1 MPLLRNIWLAIF
13 LLGDIMA
20 QSILGFNNLDEF
32 FAFHAAPAIAGI
44 KPANLFSCPT
54 GLMPQAEEI
63 LADYEKQFKD
73 SHTRFKLLCRCRAH
87 ILILVY
93 DTELTEKIFQKK
105 VIQNYLA
112 RFGYEANTGVQDF
125 LNQIAAKIAGGESF
139 PHEIGIILG
148 YPPEDIEGFKR
159 YKGRNFKCCG
169 YWKVYGNAERAQK
182 MFDAYTLC
190 REKLMQAL
198 QNGVTLKVLLPLPY
212 KGGIINGNCCNL
224 LVRNRQYKNDGRG
237 RCRRHCRSGRTGRC

>member
-1 MPLLRNIWLAIF
+1 M
-13 LLGDIMA
+13 
-20 QSILGFNNLDEF
+20 ILNLPKRF
-32 FAFHAAPAIAGI
+32 F
-44 KPANLFSCPT
+44 KKDNSKLSCPF
-54 GLMPQAEEI
+54 A
-63 LADYEKQFKD
+63 
-73 SHTRFKLLCRCRAH
+73 
-87 ILILVY
+87 
-93 DTELTEKIFQKK
+93 
-105 VIQNYLA
+105 
-112 RFGYEANTGVQDF
+112 YEANTGVQDF

-198 QNGVTLKVLLPLPY
+198 QNGVTLKVAAAA
-212 KGGIINGNCCNL
+212 I
-224 LVRNRQYKNDGRG
+224 
-237 RCRRHCRSGRTGRC
+237 

>member
-1 MPLLRNIWLAIF
+1 MRPI
-13 LLGDIMA
+13 
-20 QSILGFNNLDEF
+20 
-32 FAFHAAPAIAGI
+32 PAYRI
-44 KPANLFSCPT
+44 
-54 GLMPQAEEI
+54 
-63 LADYEKQFKD
+63 
-73 SHTRFKLLCRCRAH
+73 
-87 ILILVY
+87 
-93 DTELTEKIFQKK
+93 
-105 VIQNYLA
+105 
-112 RFGYEANTGVQDF
+112 F

-198 QNGVTLKVLLPLPY
+198 QDGVTLKSCCRCHITEVLLMEIAVIYWSGTGNTKMMAEAVAEGIAEAGAQAGVKSVSEITPDEAAAYDKIAFGCSAMGAEVLEETEFEPFFTMVEDNL
-212 KGGIINGNCCNL
+212 KGKKVVLFGSYGWGGSYMQDWEARVQADGAEL
-224 LVRNRQYKNDGRG
+224 LHPGVLAMGEPDDAARQECKEIG
-237 RCRRHCRSGRTGRC
+237 SLLAKA

>member
-1 MPLLRNIWLAIF
+1 M
-13 LLGDIMA
+13 
-20 QSILGFNNLDEF
+20 ILNLPKRF
-32 FAFHAAPAIAGI
+32 F
-44 KPANLFSCPT
+44 
-54 GLMPQAEEI
+54 
-63 LADYEKQFKD
+63 
-73 SHTRFKLLCRCRAH
+73 
-87 ILILVY
+87 
-93 DTELTEKIFQKK
+93 KK

-112 RFGYEANTGVQDF
+112 RFGYAADTGVQDF

-182 MFDAYTLC
+182 LFDAYTLC

-198 QNGVTLKVLLPLPY
+198 QNGVTLKVAAAA
-212 KGGIINGNCCNL
+212 I
-224 LVRNRQYKNDGRG
+224 
-237 RCRRHCRSGRTGRC
+237 

>member
-1 MPLLRNIWLAIF
+1 
-13 LLGDIMA
+13 MA
-20 QSILGFNNLDEF
+20 QGILGFNNLDEF

-44 KPANLFSCPT
+44 KPANLFSC
-54 GLMPQAEEI
+54 
-63 LADYEKQFKD
+63 
-73 SHTRFKLLCRCRAH
+73 RAH

-105 VIQNYLA
+105 VTQNYLA

-125 LNQIAAKIAGGESF
+125 LNQIAPKIAGGESF

-198 QNGVTLKVLLPLPY
+198 QNGVTLKVAATA
-212 KGGIINGNCCNL
+212 I
-224 LVRNRQYKNDGRG
+224 
-237 RCRRHCRSGRTGRC
+237 

>member
-1 MPLLRNIWLAIF
+1 MVSNLSF
-13 LLGDIMA
+13 GDIMA

-44 KPANLFSCPT
+44 KPANLFSCPA

-73 SHTRFKLLCRCRAH
+73 RHTRFKLLCRCRAH

-93 DTELTEKIFQKK
+93 DTELTEKIFKK
-105 VIQNYLA
+105 GNSKLSCPFWLCCRY
-112 RFGYEANTGVQDF
+112 RCTGF

-198 QNGVTLKVLLPLPY
+198 QNGVTLKVAAAA
-212 KGGIINGNCCNL
+212 I
-224 LVRNRQYKNDGRG
+224 
-237 RCRRHCRSGRTGRC
+237 

>member
-1 MPLLRNIWLAIF
+1 MNF
-13 LLGDIMA
+13 LLSMRLLPLQELNRQIC
-20 QSILGFNNLDEF
+20 S
-32 FAFHAAPAIAGI
+32 AAA
-44 KPANLFSCPT
+44 

-73 SHTRFKLLCRCRAH
+73 RHTRFKLLCRCRAH

-105 VIQNYLA
+105 VTQNYLA

-182 MFDAYTLC
+182 CLMHIRCAAKTDAGIAE
-190 REKLMQAL
+190 RR
-198 QNGVTLKVLLPLPY
+198 NVKVAAAA
-212 KGGIINGNCCNL
+212 I
-224 LVRNRQYKNDGRG
+224 
-237 RCRRHCRSGRTGRC
+237 

>member
-1 MPLLRNIWLAIF
+1 MVSNLTF
-13 LLGDIMA
+13 CGDSMA

-32 FAFHAAPAIAGI
+32 FAFHAAPALAGI
-44 KPANLFSCPT
+44 KPANLFSCPAR
-54 GLMPQAEEI
+54 LMPQADAV

-73 SHTRFKLLCRCRAH
+73 KGTSFKLLCRCREH

-93 DTELTEKIFQKK
+93 DRRLVNKLFEQT
-105 VIQNYLA
+105 VIKNYLA
-112 RFGYEANTGVQDF
+112 RYGYTKNISASEF
-125 LNQIAAKIAGGESF
+125 LNSLAGKIAGGESF

-169 YWKVYGNAERAQK
+169 YWKVYGNVERAQK
-182 MFDAYTLC
+182 LFDAYTLC

-198 QNGVTLKVLLPLPY
+198 QTGATLKVAAAA
-212 KGGIINGNCCNL
+212 I
-224 LVRNRQYKNDGRG
+224 
-237 RCRRHCRSGRTGRC
+237 

>member
-13 LLGDIMA
+13 LFGDIMA

-44 KPANLFSCPT
+44 KPANLFSCPA

-87 ILILVY
+87 ILILV
-93 DTELTEKIFQKK
+93 
-105 VIQNYLA
+105 
-112 RFGYEANTGVQDF
+112 
-125 LNQIAAKIAGGESF
+125 
-139 PHEIGIILG
+139 LG

-198 QNGVTLKVLLPLPY
+198 QNGVTLKVAAAA
-212 KGGIINGNCCNL
+212 I
-224 LVRNRQYKNDGRG
+224 
-237 RCRRHCRSGRTGRC
+237 

>member
-13 LLGDIMA
+13 LFGDIMG

-44 KPANLFSCPT
+44 KPANLFSCPA

-105 VIQNYLA
+105 VTQNYLA
-112 RFGYEANTGVQDF
+112 RFGYAAGTGVQEF

-182 MFDAYTLC
+182 LFDAYTLC

-198 QNGVTLKVLLPLPY
+198 QNGVTLKVAAAA
-212 KGGIINGNCCNL
+212 I
-224 LVRNRQYKNDGRG
+224 
-237 RCRRHCRSGRTGRC
+237 

>member
-1 MPLLRNIWLAIF
+1 
-13 LLGDIMA
+13 MA
-20 QSILGFNNLDEF
+20 QAILGFNNLDEF

-44 KPANLFSCPT
+44 KPANLFSCPAK
-54 GLMPQAEEI
+54 LMPD
-63 LADYEKQFKD
+63 ADKVLEDYGRQFND
-73 SHTRFKLLCRCRAH
+73 GATRFKLLCRCREH

-93 DTELTEKIFQKK
+93 DSILLGRIFKNPVYK
-105 VIQNYLA
+105 NYLA
-112 RFGYEANTGVQDF
+112 RYGYARDINADEF
-125 LNQIAAKIAGGESF
+125 LKQLAAKISGGESF

-190 REKLMQAL
+190 REKIMQAL
-198 QNGVTLKVLLPLPY
+198 QTGATLKVAAAA
-212 KGGIINGNCCNL
+212 I
-224 LVRNRQYKNDGRG
+224 
-237 RCRRHCRSGRTGRC
+237 

>member
-13 LLGDIMA
+13 LFGDSMA

-44 KPANLFSCPT
+44 KPANLFSCPAH
-54 GLMPQAEEI
+54 LMPQADEV

-73 SHTRFKLLCRCRAH
+73 NGTRFKLLCRCREH

-93 DTELTEKIFQKK
+93 DRALVDKLFGQT
-105 VIQNYLA
+105 VIKNYLS
-112 RFGYEANTGVQDF
+112 RYGYTKDIGASEF
-125 LNQIAAKIAGGESF
+125 LNALAAKIAEGESF

-159 YKGRNFKCCG
+159 FKGRNFKCCG

-182 MFDAYTLC
+182 LFDAYTLC

-198 QNGVTLKVLLPLPY
+198 QTGATLKVAAAA
-212 KGGIINGNCCNL
+212 I
-224 LVRNRQYKNDGRG
+224 
-237 RCRRHCRSGRTGRC
+237 

>member
-1 MPLLRNIWLAIF
+1 MPLLKNIWLAIS
-13 LLGDIMA
+13 LWGDKMA

-44 KPANLFSCPT
+44 KPANLFSCPAK
-54 GLMPQAEEI
+54 LMPQADEI
-63 LADYEKQFKD
+63 LAHYAKQFGESD
-73 SHTRFKLLCRCRAH
+73 TRFKLLCRCREH

-93 DTELTEKIFQKK
+93 DSRLIGEIFQKQTIK
-105 VIQNYLA
+105 NYLT
-112 RFGYEANTGVQDF
+112 RCGYDKSISAEEF
-125 LNQIAAKIAGGESF
+125 LNKIAVKIAAGEEF
-139 PHEIGIILG
+139 PHEVGIILG

-182 MFDAYTLC
+182 LFAAYTLC

-198 QNGVTLKVLLPLPY
+198 QGGATLKVAAAA
-212 KGGIINGNCCNL
+212 I
-224 LVRNRQYKNDGRG
+224 
-237 RCRRHCRSGRTGRC
+237 

>member
-13 LLGDIMA
+13 LFGDIMA

-44 KPANLFSCPT
+44 KPANLFSCPA

-105 VIQNYLA
+105 VTQNYLA
-112 RFGYEANTGVQDF
+112 RFGYAADTGVQDF

-139 PHEIGIILG
+139 PHE
-148 YPPEDIEGFKR
+148 
-159 YKGRNFKCCG
+159 
-169 YWKVYGNAERAQK
+169 
-182 MFDAYTLC
+182 T
-190 REKLMQAL
+190 EKAFRM
-198 QNGVTLKVLLPLPY
+198 K
-212 KGGIINGNCCNL
+212 
-224 LVRNRQYKNDGRG
+224 
-237 RCRRHCRSGRTGRC
+237 

>member
-44 KPANLFSCPT
+44 KPANLFSCPA
-54 GLMPQAEEI
+54 GLMPQAEKIHPVVALRKKTKDKEKPMGEKDITEKI

-93 DTELTEKIFQKK
+93 DTELTEKIFHKK

-198 QNGVTLKVLLPLPY
+198 QDGVTLKVAAAA
-212 KGGIINGNCCNL
+212 I
-224 LVRNRQYKNDGRG
+224 
-237 RCRRHCRSGRTGRC
+237 

>member
-13 LLGDIMA
+13 LFGDIMA

-44 KPANLFSCPT
+44 KPANLFSCPA

-112 RFGYEANTGVQDF
+112 RFGYAADTGVQDF
-125 LNQIAAKIAGGESF
+125 LNQIAAKIASLCF
-139 PHEIGIILG
+139 A
-148 YPPEDIEGFKR
+148 
-159 YKGRNFKCCG
+159 RN
-169 YWKVYGNAERAQK
+169 
-182 MFDAYTLC
+182 
-190 REKLMQAL
+190 
-198 QNGVTLKVLLPLPY
+198 
-212 KGGIINGNCCNL
+212 
-224 LVRNRQYKNDGRG
+224 
-237 RCRRHCRSGRTGRC
+237 

>member
-20 QSILGFNNLDEF
+20 QGILGFNNLDEF

-44 KPANLFSCPT
+44 KPANLFSCPA
-54 GLMPQAEEI
+54 GLMPR
-63 LADYEKQFKD
+63 
-73 SHTRFKLLCRCRAH
+73 HTRFKLLCRCRAH

-105 VIQNYLA
+105 VIQNYLV

-148 YPPEDIEGFKR
+148 YPPEDIEGFKH

-169 YWKVYGNAERAQK
+169 YWKVYGNNAERAQK

-198 QNGVTLKVLLPLPY
+198 QNGVTLKVAAAA
-212 KGGIINGNCCNL
+212 I
-224 LVRNRQYKNDGRG
+224 
-237 RCRRHCRSGRTGRC
+237 

>member
-1 MPLLRNIWLAIF
+1 MKN
-13 LLGDIMA
+13 
-20 QSILGFNNLDEF
+20 
-32 FAFHAAPAIAGI
+32 
-44 KPANLFSCPT
+44 SC
-54 GLMPQAEEI
+54 
-63 LADYEKQFKD
+63 
-73 SHTRFKLLCRCRAH
+73 HTRFKLLCRCRAH

-112 RFGYEANTGVQDF
+112 RFGYAADTGVQDF

-169 YWKVYGNAERAQK
+169 YWKV
-182 MFDAYTLC
+182 
-190 REKLMQAL
+190 
-198 QNGVTLKVLLPLPY
+198 
-212 KGGIINGNCCNL
+212 
-224 LVRNRQYKNDGRG
+224 
-237 RCRRHCRSGRTGRC
+237 

>member
-13 LLGDIMA
+13 LLV
-20 QSILGFNNLDEF
+20 ILWHKAFLVLIILMKF

-44 KPANLFSCPT
+44 KPANLFSCPA

-93 DTELTEKIFQKK
+93 DTELTEKIFSKKK
-105 VIQNYLA
+105 VTQNYLA

-125 LNQIAAKIAGGESF
+125 F
-139 PHEIGIILG
+139 
-148 YPPEDIEGFKR
+148 
-159 YKGRNFKCCG
+159 
-169 YWKVYGNAERAQK
+169 
-182 MFDAYTLC
+182 
-190 REKLMQAL
+190 
-198 QNGVTLKVLLPLPY
+198 
-212 KGGIINGNCCNL
+212 
-224 LVRNRQYKNDGRG
+224 
-237 RCRRHCRSGRTGRC
+237 

>member
-13 LLGDIMA
+13 LFGDIMA

-44 KPANLFSCPT
+44 KPANLFSCPA

-112 RFGYEANTGVQDF
+112 RFDYAADTGVQDF
-125 LNQIAAKIAGGESF
+125 LNQIAQK
-139 PHEIGIILG
+139 L
-148 YPPEDIEGFKR
+148 
-159 YKGRNFKCCG
+159 
-169 YWKVYGNAERAQK
+169 RADK
-182 MFDAYTLC
+182 AF
-190 REKLMQAL
+190 LM
-198 QNGVTLKVLLPLPY
+198 K
-212 KGGIINGNCCNL
+212 
-224 LVRNRQYKNDGRG
+224 
-237 RCRRHCRSGRTGRC
+237 

>member
-1 MPLLRNIWLAIF
+1 
-13 LLGDIMA
+13 MA
-20 QSILGFNNLDEF
+20 QAILGFNNLDEF

-44 KPANLFSCPT
+44 KPANLFSCPAK
-54 GLMPQAEEI
+54 LMPD
-63 LADYEKQFKD
+63 ADKVLEDYGRQFND
-73 SHTRFKLLCRCRAH
+73 GATRFKLLCRCREH

-93 DTELTEKIFQKK
+93 DSVLLGRIFQNPIYK
-105 VIQNYLA
+105 NYLA
-112 RFGYEANTGVQDF
+112 RYGYARDINADEF
-125 LNQIAAKIAGGESF
+125 LKQLAAKISGGESF

-190 REKLMQAL
+190 REKIMQAL
-198 QNGVTLKVLLPLPY
+198 QTGATLKVAAAA
-212 KGGIINGNCCNL
+212 I
-224 LVRNRQYKNDGRG
+224 
-237 RCRRHCRSGRTGRC
+237 

>member
-44 KPANLFSCPT
+44 KPANLFSCPA

-105 VIQNYLA
+105 VTQNYLA
-112 RFGYEANTGVQDF
+112 RFSYEANTGVQDF
-125 LNQIAAKIAGGESF
+125 LNQIAAKIAGGENF

-198 QNGVTLKVLLPLPY
+198 QDGVTLKVAAAA
-212 KGGIINGNCCNL
+212 I
-224 LVRNRQYKNDGRG
+224 
-237 RCRRHCRSGRTGRC
+237 

>member
-44 KPANLFSCPT
+44 KPANLFSCPA

-63 LADYEKQFKD
+63 
-73 SHTRFKLLCRCRAH
+73 RFKLLCRCRAH

-105 VIQNYLA
+105 VTQNYLA

-139 PHEIGIILG
+139 PHEIGIILC

-198 QNGVTLKVLLPLPY
+198 QDGVTLKVAAAA
-212 KGGIINGNCCNL
+212 I
-224 LVRNRQYKNDGRG
+224 
-237 RCRRHCRSGRTGRC
+237 

>member
-13 LLGDIMA
+13 LLGDVMA

-44 KPANLFSCPT
+44 KPANLFSCPA

-112 RFGYEANTGVQDF
+112 RFGYAADTGVQDF
-125 LNQIAAKIAGGESF
+125 LNQISI
-139 PHEIGIILG
+139 
-148 YPPEDIEGFKR
+148 
-159 YKGRNFKCCG
+159 
-169 YWKVYGNAERAQK
+169 QK
-182 MFDAYTLC
+182 HLT
-190 REKLMQAL
+190 
-198 QNGVTLKVLLPLPY
+198 N
-212 KGGIINGNCCNL
+212 
-224 LVRNRQYKNDGRG
+224 
-237 RCRRHCRSGRTGRC
+237 